1 MKNSAEFNN
10 MFNSIVENTNTN
22 INTNTVLNI
31 SEIFYSIQGEGTN
44 SGLPCVFVRLAGCNL
59 DCSWCDTKYARS
71 CDEATVMTFDEIL
84 NNIKYFKCNFVEITG
99 GEPLAQPQVAD
110 LINNLLANNYI
121 VAIETNGSI
130 SIANLPKN
138 MIKIIDIKCPS
149 SSMSS
154 KNLYSNFGYIT
165 EKDEIKFVVSNEE
178 DFFWADEIINN
189 YNLLSKTKNIL
200 FSPVSNSIEYKKLA
214 DLILKTNSNY
224 RMQLQLHKIIWGDDV
239 RGV

>member
-1 MKNSAEFNN
+1 MKYPVLKQFALGVWNVPARKFNENKTAELLF
-10 MFNSIVENTNTN
+10 ECK
-22 INTNTVLNI
+22 INTL
-31 SEIFYSIQGEGTN
+31 
-44 SGLPCVFVRLAGCNL
+44 CVN
-59 DCSWCDTKYARS
+59 
-71 CDEATVMTFDEIL
+71 
-84 NNIKYFKCNFVEITG
+84 
-99 GEPLAQPQVAD
+99 
-110 LINNLLANNYI
+110 
-121 VAIETNGSI
+121 
-130 SIANLPKN
+130 
-138 MIKIIDIKCPS
+138 
-149 SSMSS
+149 
-154 KNLYSNFGYIT
+154 T